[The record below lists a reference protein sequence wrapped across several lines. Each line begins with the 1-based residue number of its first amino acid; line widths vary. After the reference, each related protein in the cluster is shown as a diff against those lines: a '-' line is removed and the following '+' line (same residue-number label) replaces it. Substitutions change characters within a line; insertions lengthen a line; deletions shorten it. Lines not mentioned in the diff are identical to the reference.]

1 MAITNARNLHPKG
14 RFSSCSEN
22 LFTYGG
28 SEANIM
34 QKFPSMQQ
42 KDLKE
47 EVFEI

>member
-14 RFSSCSEN
+14 RFSSFSDN

-28 SEANIM
+28 SEANM